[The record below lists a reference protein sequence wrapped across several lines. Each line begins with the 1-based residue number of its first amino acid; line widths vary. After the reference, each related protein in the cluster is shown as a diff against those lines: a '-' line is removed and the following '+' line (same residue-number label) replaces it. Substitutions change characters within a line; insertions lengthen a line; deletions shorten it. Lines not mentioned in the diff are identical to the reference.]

1 MKQTLKCDPR
11 TSADKYDCG
20 EWDYIWDALIFIPV
34 NDTVEAYKLGS
45 FVTPYGKRLEM
56 GGEKGWEWVY
66 DLTDYAPLLRSKKRL
81 RIGNNLE
88 LLDLKFEFIEGIPAR
103 NPISIQNIYPLGEY
117 D

>member
-45 FVTPYGKRLEM
+45 LLRHMGKGLKWERKRLGM
-56 GGEKGWEWVY
+56 GI
-66 DLTDYAPLLRSKKRL
+66 RL
-81 RIGNNLE
+81 DRLCAT
-88 LLDLKFEFIEGIPAR
+88 FTR
-103 NPISIQNIYPLGEY
+103 
-117 D
+117 

>member
-45 FVTPYGKRLEM
+45 FVTPYGKGLKWE
-56 GGEKGWEWVY
+56 EKK
-66 DLTDYAPLLRSKKRL
+66 A
-81 RIGNNLE
+81 GN
-88 LLDLKFEFIEGIPAR
+88 G
-103 NPISIQNIYPLGEY
+103 YTT
-117 D
+117 